1 MKDTDEPIGNLL
13 MDRYD
18 EKMKSLEISVNLH
31 PNYWRKCYMT
41 EAKLERE
48 NIRGEKESNNA
59 HFIVGKNVREAIK
72 KNGSTMPEELPHPEK
87 SLKELK

>member
-1 MKDTDEPIGNLL
+1 

-31 PNYWRKCYMT
+31 PNYWRKGYMT

-48 NIRGEKESNNA
+48 N
-59 HFIVGKNVREAIK
+59 IK
-72 KNGSTMPEELPHPEK
+72 KNGSTMPEELPTPEK